1 MPAQW
6 LKPDK
11 PSHHRREKAVENPQV
26 AIGVGLKH
34 LGTMTTQLIIYRE
47 DQEAYSAN
55 SVVISA
61 LFASIGT
68 IKSTSASL
76 GQCIPFFLC

>member
-11 PSHHRREKAVENPQV
+11 PSDHRRKKAVENPQV

-34 LGTMTTQLIIYRE
+34 LGTMATQLIIYRE
-47 DQEAYSAN
+47 DQEAF
-55 SVVISA
+55 SVNTVVTSA
-61 LFASIGT
+61 LFASKGT
-68 IKSTSASL
+68 IK
-76 GQCIPFFLC
+76 